1 MKTFFN
7 IGRRYIMILA
17 GSVAYAA
24 GIGLF
29 LNPNSLAPGGVTGI
43 SIILNRFTPF
53 AVGTLSLFI
62 NIPIMCIGLWKLG
75 KRMMLSTVLVVVVSS
90 LFMNIFQTFGA
101 VTSDRVLAAAAG
113 GVCVATGIGLVFK
126 SGGTTGGMD
135 VLIRCIRKKY
145 PYIKTNTL
153 FLASDLTVIV
163 ISAIVFKNFEVGLYA
178 GISAVIC
185 SRVLDM
191 VLYGRDEAKLLFV
204 ISDKEEEITRR
215 ILDEIDIGVTRIS
228 GTGAYTGKSRQI
240 IMCVMKKQRMPKVS
254 RLVAEIDDRAFMIVS
269 SASEIYGE
277 GYKSYHGG
285 LV

>member
-62 NIPIMCIGLWKLG
+62 NLPIMCIGLWKLG
-75 KRMMLSTVLVVVVSS
+75 KRMMLSTIFAVVVSS
-90 LFMNIFQTFGA
+90 FFMNIFQTFDA
-101 VTSDRVLAAAAG
+101 VTSDRILAATAG
-113 GVCVATGIGLVFK
+113 AVCVASGIGMVFK

-135 VLIRCIRKKY
+135 VLIRCIKKKY
-145 PYIKTNTL
+145 PYIKTGTL
-153 FLASDLTVIV
+153 FLVSDLTVIV

-178 GISAVIC
+178 GITAVIC
-185 SRVLDM
+185 SVVLDM

-228 GTGAYTGKSRQI
+228 GMGAYTGKSRQI

-285 LV
+285 QV